1 MLMHIGFDT
10 VNLKGQYFTSAIS
23 KNDII
28 CRGQVLAEFDIDGIK
43 KAGYSVTTPVVI
55 SNSKKTGRVLPGHDF
70 KAGEEIDFSQE
81 LMCVDPR
88 VEEEKPGKDSGTEV
102 DKDIEKEKD
111 PV

>member
-1 MLMHIGFDT
+1 MHIGFET
-10 VNLKGQYFTSAIS
+10 VNLKGQYFISAIS

-70 KAGEEIDFSQE
+70 KAGERSTS
-81 LMCVDPR
+81 PR
-88 VEEEKPGKDSGTEV
+88 SSCALIRALRRRSLERTRGRK
-102 DKDIEKEKD
+102 
-111 PV
+111 